1 MVADSIEPID
11 FDLDHPGRVV
21 LTLLAEVAGEGR
33 HMLRS
38 RAGPEYGHL
47 KLLLSPFLGECA
59 YRFEWRVVQRALP
72 DFAKEAALEGVRIAL
87 QEELPVNRCVSRIR
101 IAVVDGSYHDTDSSP
116 RSFEFAAELAV
127 RDALSR
133 ARLVKT

>member
-1 MVADSIEPID
+1 M
-11 FDLDHPGRVV
+11 R
-21 LTLLAEVAGEGR
+21 
-33 HMLRS
+33 RS
-38 RAGPEYGHL
+38 RAGPEYGHV
-47 KLLLSPFLGECA
+47 KLLLSPFLAEHA
-59 YRFEWRVVQRALP
+59 YRIEWHLYERTLP
-72 DFAKEAALEGVRIAL
+72 GFAKGAVLEGIRVAL

-116 RSFEFAAELAV
+116 EAFRFAAELAV